1 MELSSFHLFSNRI
14 SHIFLLEFNLENFE
28 RCSRCQIWKPFLISV
43 EGMRP
48 AYNQAIQVLATT
60 GVEAPSAKTTLVFH
74 GIPAEALELQVTWK
88 ETEEGFQ
95 FESSSSLG

>member
-1 MELSSFHLFSNRI
+1 MRM
-14 SHIFLLEFNLENFE
+14 SHMSLLEIDLENFE
-28 RCSRCQIWKPFLISV
+28 RCIRCQIWKQFRISV

-74 GIPAEALELQVTWK
+74 GIPAEALELQVTYQDGPGDSK
-88 ETEEGFQ
+88 DF
-95 FESSSSLG
+95 SSKIHLDHP

>member
-1 MELSSFHLFSNRI
+1 MP
-14 SHIFLLEFNLENFE
+14 
-28 RCSRCQIWKPFLISV
+28 IWKQFRISV

-74 GIPAEALELQVTWK
+74 GIPAEALELQVTCK
-88 ETEEGFQ
+88 ETAKISVAKSTWTTLYMFK
-95 FESSSSLG
+95 ST